1 MTNAKRILTTATM
14 MAMCA
19 GAALAQDPQS
29 QQQQNQQPQTQQQQ
43 PQQQQRMDRQ
53 SRPYI
58 GVAVAPADRGIMVQN
73 VTPDSPAAKAGLNNG
88 DRILKVDDQDVSDAQ
103 RFIQTVAAKKAGD
116 QVKMHVQSNNQ
127 EKDITI
133 TLGEWPMMQGH
144 GQGQGGFM
152 QGQEQGRGMPW
163 QGQANNLMNRFPG
176 LRRQAFL
183 GVQGE
188 PLTPEMKQQMNV
200 KADSGVVVR
209 EVTPNSPAAQA
220 GIKQNDVITAV
231 NDKAIRDIDQLREA
245 VQQVGTGQELTLQ
258 VSRGQET
265 VTVKTKL
272 AEPNFGMFGQQ
283 GNMQQFPRF
292 DMGMNGDSN
301 QRIRELEQR
310 IAELEKRIRE
320 LESKQGSQR

>member
-1 MTNAKRILTTATM
+1 MTNAKRFLVTATM
-14 MAMCA
+14 MAFCA
-19 GAALAQDPQS
+19 GAALAQDQPP
-29 QQQQNQQPQTQQQQ
+29 QQQPQNQQQQQQ

-58 GVAVAPADRGIMVQN
+58 GVAVAPADHGIMVQN
-73 VTPDSPAAKAGLNNG
+73 VTPDGPAAKAGLNNG
-88 DRILKVDDQDVSDAQ
+88 DRILKVDDQDVTDAQ

-116 QVKMHVQSNNQ
+116 QVKMHIQSNNQ

-133 TLGEWPMMQGH
+133 TLGEWPMMQG
-144 GQGQGGFM
+144 QGQGGFM
-152 QGQEQGRGMPW
+152 QGQNQGRGMPW
-163 QGQANNLMNRFPG
+163 QGQGQGNAWMNQFPG
-176 LRRQAFL
+176 FRRQAFL
-183 GVQGE
+183 GVQAE
-188 PLTPEMKQQMNV
+188 PLTPEMKQQMNI

-220 GIKQNDVITAV
+220 GIRQNDVITAV
-231 NDKAIRDIDQLREA
+231 NDKAIRDTDQLRET
-245 VQQVGTGQELTLQ
+245 VQQIGTGQEVTLH

-265 VTVKTKL
+265 TTIKAKL
-272 AEPNFGMFGQQ
+272 AEPNYSMFGPQ

-292 DMGMNGDSN
+292 DMGTNGDSN
-301 QRIRELEQR
+301 PRIRELEQR